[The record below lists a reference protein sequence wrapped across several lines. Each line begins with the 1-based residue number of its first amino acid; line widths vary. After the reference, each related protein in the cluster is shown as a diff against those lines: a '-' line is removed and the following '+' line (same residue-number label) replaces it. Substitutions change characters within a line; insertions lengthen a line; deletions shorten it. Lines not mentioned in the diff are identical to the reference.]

1 MKILVGYDSS
11 NAAREALS
19 FSAREAKAFNAH
31 VLLLTSLPG
40 GTVTETIEIQY
51 AKDDLEDA
59 KKVLESKGISC
70 ETHLLI
76 RGLKPGED
84 IVRFAEENNVDEI
97 IIGVRRRSKVGKI
110 LFGSNAQYV
119 VIKAHCPVISV
130 K

>member
-11 NAAREALS
+11 NA
-19 FSAREAKAFNAH
+19 AREAKAFNAH

-76 RGLKPGED
+76 RWLKPGED

-119 VIKAHCPVISV
+119 VINAHCPVVSV